1 MPKGFLIV
9 NAFKN
14 KKLEDR
20 QDAFPQQ
27 MIKYATLQEICLLT
41 TIQIFNIK
49 HYLESNPNE
58 KDDIIN
64 DLYSTNGVYE
74 KFSEWNLNIETE
86 NNSNLNEG
94 IK

>member
-1 MPKGFLIV
+1 
-9 NAFKN
+9 
-14 KKLEDR
+14 
-20 QDAFPQQ
+20 